1 MSASKV
7 VLKILH
13 ICIIALLIVLVAFGL
28 LQVGTA
34 AYDMGY
40 RVFTEGSVDSEPGRD
55 VVVEVT
61 EGMSALSLGR
71 LLEEKGLVDS
81 AYVFMAQM
89 KLSVYANKVKPG
101 LYTLNTSQTAEEMLA
116 VMSASDEPAE
126 EETEE

>member
-13 ICIIALLIVLVAFGL
+13 VCIIVLLIVLIAFGL

-34 AYDMGY
+34 AYNMGY
-40 RVFTEGSVDSEPGRD
+40 RVFTEGAVDSEPGRD

-61 EGMSALSLGR
+61 DGMSALSLGR

-89 KLSVYANKVKPG
+89 ELSPYAKKVKPG

-116 VMSASDEPAE
+116 VMAASDEPAE
-126 EETEE
+126 GETEE